1 MSELEPTTGATPE
14 VVENEDTVT
23 EQAGAQETVTGEVEA
38 EAEAEA
44 SVAEVVEAPEVPE
57 ALETVVEEAEVVEET
72 ETPETVVEEAEETV
86 VETEA
91 AETAAADAAAR
102 EADPDAAEQLVAEAE
117 ATVEDVPVEDATVT
131 EPLEPVEAPVAGT
144 IAVEGSAVDAPADD
158 LSSTPTPADEA
169 VAVAE
174 AVERAEEAAELSD
187 AAEDAPTDAV
197 AVAPA
202 PKPVPRPS
210 AAVRPAVPTPGE
222 VTPSVVAPHVAPPA
236 GPTEAENAEAARWG
250 RVEEDGSVYVREA
263 AGERLVGQYA
273 GGDSGDA
280 LAFYVQRYWDLT
292 TKVVL
297 FEARLGAADLSGK
310 EIDSTIASL
319 DADLTEPAAVGDL
332 DGLRARVEGLREI
345 AAARRAAVE
354 AERAAAKQAALEA
367 RTAVVEA
374 AEKIAATDPARIQW
388 RPSGERFQ
396 ELLAEWK
403 EAQRKGPRL
412 DRPTEDALWKRFSAA
427 RSTFDRE
434 RHRYFAELEK
444 ANAGAKAA
452 KEALVLEAEKL
463 STNTDWG
470 ATAGAYRDLMTR
482 WKAAGRAARKDDDAL
497 WARFRAAQDAFF
509 EARNSV
515 NQKID
520 EEYGANLEVKIALL
534 EEAEKLVP
542 VTDLAAAKVTLREI
556 QERWEKAGKVPRA
569 DVQRVEGR
577 MHAVEQAVRDAE
589 QIQWRR
595 SNPETRAR
603 AEGAAAQLHAAIASL
618 EDELAAATAKGNKKA
633 IAEVEAALAARRA
646 WLEQVEKAAEDSR
659 G

>member
-23 EQAGAQETVTGEVEA
+23 EQAGAQETVTGET
-38 EAEAEA
+38 EAEA
-44 SVAEVVEAPEVPE
+44 SVAEVVDTEAEVPE
-57 ALETVVEEAEVVEET
+57 APEA
-72 ETPETVVEEAEETV
+72 AD
-86 VETEA
+86 A
-91 AETAAADAAAR
+91 AETEAADAAAR
-102 EADPDAAEQLVAEAE
+102 APEAEEVVAELVAEELPEETADLE
-117 ATVEDVPVEDATVT
+117 PGT
-131 EPLEPVEAPVAGT
+131 EPTERAVA
-144 IAVEGSAVDAPADD
+144 AEGSAIDAPADD
-158 LSSTPTPADEA
+158 LSTSPTPADEA
-169 VAVAE
+169 VALAE
-174 AVERAEEAAELSD
+174 AVERAETTADLSVPAEVADDVEPAPGETPETAEVPETPETAEASETAET
-187 AAEDAPTDAV
+187 AE
-197 AVAPA
+197 APA
-202 PKPVPRPS
+202 AKPVPRPS
-210 AAVRPAVPTPGE
+210 ASGVRPVVPTPGE
-222 VTPSVVAPHVAPPA
+222 VTPSAVAPHVAPPS

-273 GGDSGDA
+273 GGDAGDA

-319 DADLTEPAAVGDL
+319 DADLIEPAAVGDL
-332 DGLRARVEGLREI
+332 DGLRARVDGLREI

-396 ELLAEWK
+396 QLLAEWK

-463 STNTDWG
+463 STSTDWG

-509 EARNSV
+509 EARNAT

-520 EEYGANLEVKIALL
+520 EEYGANLEVKLALL

-595 SNPETRAR
+595 TNPETRAR

>member
-23 EQAGAQETVTGEVEA
+23 EQAGAQETVTGEIE
-38 EAEAEA
+38 
-44 SVAEVVEAPEVPE
+44 AEVVGTDA
-57 ALETVVEEAEVVEET
+57 EAEVVE
-72 ETPETVVEEAEETV
+72 VEEAAEAPEPEPV
-86 VETEA
+86 AETEA
-91 AETAAADAAAR
+91 AETEAADGAAR

-117 ATVEDVPVEDATVT
+117 AAVEDVPVEDATVT
-131 EPLEPVEAPVAGT
+131 EPLEPAEAPVAGT
-144 IAVEGSAVDAPADD
+144 IAAEGSAVDAPADD

-169 VAVAE
+169 VAIAE

-197 AVAPA
+197 AGAPA

-210 AAVRPAVPTPGE
+210 AAGVRPAVPTPGE
-222 VTPSVVAPHVAPPA
+222 VTPSAVAPHVAPPA